1 MARVVILCPDLL
13 FGSKLEGGLRAAG
26 HDVERVDDE
35 PGAWA
40 AVGAGA
46 EVLVVD
52 LGAEDLDGAV
62 LVDSMR
68 SDGALRGV
76 ATLGFY
82 PHVERRAR
90 ERAEAVG
97 FDVVVPRSRMA
108 REMAALVERG
118 LAAAAGPRRTPGGE

>member
-1 MARVVILCPDLL
+1 
-13 FGSKLEGGLRAAG
+13 
-26 HDVERVDDE
+26 
-35 PGAWA
+35 
-40 AVGAGA
+40 
-46 EVLVVD
+46 VVD
-52 LGAEDLDGAV
+52 LGAEDFDGAV

-82 PHVERRAR
+82 PHVERRMR

-108 REMAALVERG
+108 REMGPLVERG
-118 LAAAAGPRRTPGGE
+118 LAAVAGTPGTHRSE